1 MLVLGVEVKTH
12 KTISS
17 AKRYKAKGPSL
28 DTSCRLGG
36 EIFFGFVYK
45 NRLVFL
51 SLARPDNEITIS
63 YMQTI
68 FCDWYEGGN
77 LTFYLGLHALHLFE
91 KVLGTSNFN
100 DLLAQM
106 TSVEKR

>member
-1 MLVLGVEVKTH
+1 MLVLGFEVKTH

-17 AKRYKAKGPSL
+17 AKRYEAKGPSL

-51 SLARPDNEITIS
+51 SLAKPKL
-63 YMQTI
+63 Y
-68 FCDWYEGGN
+68 
-77 LTFYLGLHALHLFE
+77 
-91 KVLGTSNFN
+91 
-100 DLLAQM
+100 
-106 TSVEKR
+106 